1 MNVDWKAIEALGIR
15 RLTNDSRQ
23 VRPGAT
29 FVAWPGGTSD
39 GRAHIGE
46 AIARGAAH
54 VLWEARGFRW
64 RSAWRVPNVGVP
76 DLRRHAGAIAS
87 RLHGAPG
94 SRLWMVG
101 VTGTNG
107 KTTCSQWI
115 AQALTRAGRRCAV
128 IGTLGYG
135 LRPPLKPL
143 ANTTPDALWLHARLA
158 EFARR
163 GAQAVAMEVSSI
175 GLDQHRVAGVDF
187 DVALFTN
194 LTRDHLEYHAT
205 MRRYREAKARLF
217 AWESLRHA
225 VVNVDDDFGREL
237 ARSVRRPGL
246 AVIGYGFGKARATRA
261 LCVTGSDLV
270 TGPQGVR
277 FAVDTPWGAARV
289 ASSTLGRHNA
299 YNLLATLA
307 VLLASGVKLR
317 AAVAALAELK
327 AVPGRMERLGGG
339 AQPLI
344 VVDYAH
350 TPDALEHAL
359 TTLRDVITS
368 SGFRVPDFR
377 LSKSKTV
384 RENSKLETPNPKL
397 TCVFGCGG
405 ERDRGKR
412 RQMGRLAARLADRVI
427 VTSDNPRGE
436 NPQRIIADI
445 LAGVAGCGEELAV
458 IPDRRSAVQYAV
470 ASARRGDVVL
480 LAGKGHEAYQLVA
493 GVRRPFSDV
502 AEARRALKG
511 GGMSGGAGAPRK
523 GMRPAKDA
531 GPPTAGC
538 RVTAVAAEAAR

>member
-1 MNVDWKAIEALGIR
+1 
-15 RLTNDSRQ
+15 
-23 VRPGAT
+23 
-29 FVAWPGGTSD
+29 
-39 GRAHIGE
+39 
-46 AIARGAAH
+46 
-54 VLWEARGFRW
+54 
-64 RSAWRVPNVGVP
+64 
-76 DLRRHAGAIAS
+76 
-87 RLHGAPG
+87 
-94 SRLWMVG
+94 
-101 VTGTNG
+101 
-107 KTTCSQWI
+107 
-115 AQALTRAGRRCAV
+115 
-128 IGTLGYG
+128 
-135 LRPPLKPL
+135 
-143 ANTTPDALWLHARLA
+143 
-158 EFARR
+158 
-163 GAQAVAMEVSSI
+163 MEVSSI

-225 VVNVDDDFGREL
+225 VVNVDDGFGREL
-237 ARSVRRPGL
+237 AQGIRRPGL
-246 AVIGYGFGKARATRA
+246 AVIGYGFGSARATRA
-261 LCVTGSDLV
+261 LRVTGSDLV

-289 ASSTLGRHNA
+289 ASSALGRHNA

-317 AAVAALAELK
+317 AAVAALTHLQ

-339 AQPLI
+339 ARPLV

-350 TPDALEHAL
+350 TPDALEHVL
-359 TTLRDVITS
+359 RTLREVLNHQSPITNHQS
-368 SGFRVPDFR
+368 R
-377 LSKSKTV
+377 
-384 RENSKLETPNPKL
+384 L

-412 RQMGRLAARLADRVI
+412 PQMGRLAARLADRVI

-445 LAGVAGCGEELAV
+445 LEGVAGSREELAV

-480 LAGKGHEAYQLVA
+480 LAGKGHEDYQLTA

-502 AEARRALKG
+502 AEARRALA
-511 GGMSGGAGAPRK
+511 GGAA
-523 GMRPAKDA
+523 
-531 GPPTAGC
+531 
-538 RVTAVAAEAAR
+538 